1 MVNIERKKARRIE
14 NFFCN
19 IRRMKVKQRFYE
31 LIYKQ
36 RGYDLTL
43 KSLPPGLAVM
53 IMSYL
58 GQKELLTK
66 INRIN
71 RRYRTIANNPSLW
84 RNISIFASKESTPYL
99 FRDANFS
106 SMIQRS
112 VQLKVLSLRYCQH
125 VCDETLEIIADN
137 ANPFYLRELYLDGCE
152 KINDTALMKLTKPRL
167 KPYDLPN
174 LNSFIGN
181 STLHK

>member
-1 MVNIERKKARRIE
+1 
-14 NFFCN
+14 
-19 IRRMKVKQRFYE
+19 
-31 LIYKQ
+31 
-36 RGYDLTL
+36 
-43 KSLPPGLAVM
+43 M